1 MLQSVLK
8 ITIDVMKICV
18 YNFEQ
23 LKVVLRLVWDSVI
36 KILLH
41 IMNSCIIVLTN
52 QLKIR
57 IASLI
62 GKYILENLVTFR
74 LNN

>member
-23 LKVVLRLVWDSVI
+23 LKVVLHFVWDSVI